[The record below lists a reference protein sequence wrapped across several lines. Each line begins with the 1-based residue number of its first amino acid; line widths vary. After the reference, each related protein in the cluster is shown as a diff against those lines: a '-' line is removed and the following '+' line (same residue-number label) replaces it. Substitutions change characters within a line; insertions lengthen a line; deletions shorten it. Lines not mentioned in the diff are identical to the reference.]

1 MSDLILIYEPD
12 SAEYARIYGDAAMRA
27 LPGRAIF
34 ATSSR
39 AEALARASE
48 ATVLVAKAQD
58 VSAELI
64 RAMHD
69 LRWIQALT
77 TGIDPLLAL
86 HLPPSIIVTS
96 ARGIHGPQMAELT
109 ILLMMALARNFP
121 RMLANQRQARWE
133 RWSQPL
139 LAGKT
144 VVIVGVGTISE
155 ALAARCKAFALKVVG
170 ITHRTAVDHF
180 DELHP
185 RTRLL
190 EAAAAADFLV
200 LLVPYTR
207 ETHHMID
214 ASVLA
219 VMKPTACLVNVARG
233 NVIDESALID
243 ALETQRIAGAGLD
256 VFAKEPLPPTS
267 PLWALDNVIVTPHV
281 GGMSDIYA
289 EQILPLLVHNLR
301 AYSAGD
307 RAAMLNRVQLTPM

>member
-12 SAEYARIYGDAAMRA
+12 SEEYARIYGDAAMRA
-27 LPGRAIF
+27 LPGRAIL
-34 ATSSR
+34 ATSNR
-39 AEALARASE
+39 TEALARAPE
-48 ATVLVAKAQD
+48 ASILVAKAQD

-64 RAMHD
+64 GAMHD

-77 TGIDPLLAL
+77 TGIDPLLTL
-86 HLPPSIIVTS
+86 RLPPSVIVTS

-121 RMLANQRQARWE
+121 RMLANQRQAKWE

-155 ALAARCKAFALKVVG
+155 ALAARCKSFALKVVG
-170 ITHRTAVDHF
+170 ITHRAAVDHF
-180 DELHP
+180 DELLP

-190 EAAAAADFLV
+190 EGAAAADFLV
-200 LLVPYTR
+200 LLAPYTP

-219 VMKPTACLVNVARG
+219 VMKPSACLVNVARG
-233 NVIDESALID
+233 RVVDEAALID
-243 ALETQRIAGAGLD
+243 ALKTHRIAGAGLD
-256 VFAKEPLPPTS
+256 VFAQEPLPPTS
-267 PLWALDNVIVTPHV
+267 PLWTLDNVIVTPHV
-281 GGMSDIYA
+281 GGMSDVYA
-289 EQILPLLVHNLR
+289 EQILPLLAHNLR

-307 RAAMLNRVQLTPM
+307 RAAMLNRVQLTPA